1 MKIKC
6 LLVMPGVKVQVVKI
20 PANYKFIKNLIGE
33 HLNLIKLDE
42 NTVII
47 QNKRPKKDE
56 FNRIYGEKIIKGA
69 FLVIGI
75 KNGYRKSLTKKQIRR
90 YSNMFK
96 LRKHEKRIK
105 IIRDEYLREYYSN
118 LHNNYLNEAKIT
130 YSKVA

>member
-6 LLVMPGVKVQVVKI
+6 LLVMPGVKVQVIKI

-47 QNKRPKKDE
+47 HNRKPKNDE
-56 FNRIYGEKIIKGA
+56 FNRIYGEKVIKGS
-69 FLVIGI
+69 FLILGI
-75 KNGYRKSLTKKQIRR
+75 KNGYRKSLNKRQIRR

-96 LRKHEKRIK
+96 LRKHEKKIK
-105 IIRDEYLREYYSN
+105 LLREEYLMQYYGK
-118 LHNNYLNEAKIT
+118 LQNNYLKEAN
-130 YSKVA
+130 YQNAA